1 MSDRVS
7 TWATI
12 ATTTVLL
19 GGLGVAGFLTNP
31 HIDANVIERVFT
43 TEHERAECAEIE
55 RRIDDL
61 EFKVDIY
68 TSADVNDLMLL
79 RELRDRADRC
89 W

>member
-12 ATTTVLL
+12 ATTIVLL
-19 GGLGVAGFLTNP
+19 GGLGIAGFLTNP
-31 HIDANVIERVFT
+31 HIDPGVIERVFT
-43 TEHERAECAEIE
+43 TEHERAECDEIE

-68 TSADVNDLMLL
+68 TADVADLMLL